1 MHLRPIQNEAINLRS
16 SLLSGNFL
24 VTIKQVKSDRK
35 RGKIEKGMIVF
46 FGLLNGYKKNE
57 SKQYG
62 FEILLFCCLLQK
74 SEGEIFHLGLYN
86 RKLFFFVVRTKGTYY
101 HFKIQV

>member
-24 VTIKQVKSDRK
+24 VTIKQVKRDRK

-74 SEGEIFHLGLYN
+74 SEGFYKKIFV
-86 RKLFFFVVRTKGTYY
+86 VVRTKGTYY
-101 HFKIQV
+101 LFKIQVYK